1 MLDFFIYTQ
10 YHDKWTIIRKG
21 LLMKKLFHNRNFYL
35 LLLLIVVII
44 AVLLASKVID
54 FSPKDLPTTVET
66 LPTAT
71 PVTQATE
78 APAATAAPAE
88 GESAAIPTGAE
99 VFTAPGYVYIVASGE
114 GRWFALP
121 DSEPGTITVKDEDRV
136 NVIRLTSNGVMM
148 ESSTCDNQD
157 CVNQGEVTLENLSD
171 RVLYN
176 MILCLPHSVSI
187 ELYSQ
192 QEMIMMYDAQMATAQ
207 Q

>member
-1 MLDFFIYTQ
+1 MIN
-10 YHDKWTIIRKG
+10 G
-21 LLMKKLFHNRNFYL
+21 LLCEGACLLTMKKLLRNRNFIL
-35 LLLLIVVII
+35 VLALVIVALI
-44 AVLLASKVID
+44 VLLAASLID
-54 FSPKDLPTTVET
+54 FSPKDLPSTVET

-71 PVTQATE
+71 PVSQETA
-78 APAATAAPAE
+78 APEATAAPAE
-88 GESAAIPTGAE
+88 GESAAAPTGAE
-99 VFTAPGYVYIVASGE
+99 VFTAPGYVYISASGE

-121 DSEPGTITVKDEDRV
+121 ESEPGTITVKDGEKV

-157 CVNQGEVTLENLSD
+157 CVDQGEVTLENPSD

-192 QEMIMMYDAQMATAQ
+192 QEMIMMYDAQMATQ

>member
-1 MLDFFIYTQ
+1 
-10 YHDKWTIIRKG
+10 
-21 LLMKKLFHNRNFYL
+21 MKKLLHNRNFYL
-35 LLLLIVVII
+35 VLALIVVALIVLI
-44 AVLLASKVID
+44 ASRLID
-54 FSPKDLPTTVET
+54 FSPKDLPSTVET

-71 PVTQATE
+71 PVSQATE
-78 APAATAAPAE
+78 APEAPASPAE
-88 GESAAIPTGAE
+88 GESAAAPTGTE
-99 VFTAPGYVYIVASGE
+99 VFTAPGYVYIAASGE

-121 DSEPGTITVKDEDRV
+121 EGEPGTITVKDGEKV
-136 NVIRLTSNGVMM
+136 NVIRLTSNSVMM

-157 CVNQGEVTLENLSD
+157 CVDQGEVTLENLSS

-192 QEMIMMYDAQMATAQ
+192 QEMIMMYDAQMASQ